1 MKHYIF
7 YIKLLEINSQD
18 IVFMFLGSELLNN
31 TDTINDN
38 FFWLYISVN
47 TIQNFNQ
54 NVYLPEICK

>member
-31 TDTINDN
+31 TDIINDN

>member
-18 IVFMFLGSELLNN
+18 IVFMFWGSELLNN
-31 TDTINDN
+31 TDNINDN

-47 TIQNFNQ
+47 TIQNFNW
-54 NVYLPEICK
+54 NVDLPEICK

>member
-18 IVFMFLGSELLNN
+18 IVFMFWGSELLNN